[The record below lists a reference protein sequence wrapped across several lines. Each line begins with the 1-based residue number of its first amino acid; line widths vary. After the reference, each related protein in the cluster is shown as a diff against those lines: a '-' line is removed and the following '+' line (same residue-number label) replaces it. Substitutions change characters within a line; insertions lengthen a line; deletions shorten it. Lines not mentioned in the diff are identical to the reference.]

1 MKSPKTNLVI
11 VESPAKTKSIQ
22 KYLGDEFTVISS
34 KGHIVDLPKS
44 KLGIDV
50 ENNFTP
56 LYENMAGKS
65 KVIKELVTQAKK
77 AKTIYLATDLDREGE
92 AIAWHITSVLG
103 GLNKVGKVDP
113 ENISHYQ
120 RVVFSEIT
128 KDAILKAF
136 ETPRGFNFDLVDA
149 YQARRVLDRLV
160 GYKLSPLLWKKIQY
174 GLSAGRVQ
182 SVALRLIVER
192 EKERNSF
199 NKTAYY
205 RIYARLGNNSNE
217 IKAELIQIDK
227 KAIETKQTL
236 DLFAGPYSYSSTS
249 INDESKLNSLLTD
262 LSAVHTLT
270 VDNIEQKIIQKSAPS
285 PFTTASLQRTA
296 STRLHISPKQTMRL
310 AQQLYEQ
317 GYITYHRTDSTNLS
331 VDFVK
336 SLREYIQK
344 SFGEKYLPP
353 SVKIYASKQ
362 KNAQEA
368 HEAIRPTQ
376 IGDDKKLL
384 GEIATNVSEEAR
396 ELFQLISNRTIAC
409 QMESAQFNTQK
420 ITFIPTEQ
428 TNRQYL
434 FSSSGS
440 VILFDGFMRVWN
452 GEETEQEL
460 PILKENQ
467 QIMVS
472 KIESSSHETTP
483 PPRYSEASL
492 IKEMETH
499 GIGRPSTYA
508 PTIGTIESRNY
519 TLMQNGYLVPTDIGN
534 AVSNLLSDHFT
545 NIVDLNFTAEMEE
558 KLDIVAE
565 GKIAW
570 QKIIGDF
577 YTPFEKE
584 LTSKDQSLERKDY
597 KILEQL
603 EEKCPDC
610 AHNLVLKL
618 GKYGKF
624 YSCSNFPECK
634 YAKPFVETIGL
645 KCPDCKDGD
654 IITRRTK
661 RGKIFYGCSKYPDCK
676 YASWDD
682 PRKTK
687 TEIGVPSSNQ
697 E

>member
-50 ENNFTP
+50 DNNFTP
-56 LYENMAGKS
+56 LYEEMTGKS
-65 KVIKELVTQAKK
+65 KVIKELISQAKRSK
-77 AKTIYLATDLDREGE
+77 VIYLATDLDREGE
-92 AIAWHITSVLG
+92 AIAWHIASVLG
-103 GLNKVGKVDP
+103 GLNKDGKVDLQN
-113 ENISHYQ
+113 ESHYK

-136 ETPRGFNFDLVDA
+136 ESPRGFNFDLVDA

-160 GYKLSPLLWKKIQY
+160 GYKLSPFLWKKIQY

-192 EKERNSF
+192 EKERINFKKSP
-199 NKTAYY
+199 YY
-205 RIYARLGNNSNE
+205 RIYALVNHNSKE
-217 IKAELIQIDK
+217 LKAELTHIDEEVV
-227 KAIETKQTL
+227 ETKQTL
-236 DLFAGPYSYSSTS
+236 DLFAGPYTYSSTS
-249 INDESKLNSLLTD
+249 INTEAKLNSQITD
-262 LSAVHTLT
+262 ISGVQTLT
-270 VDNIEQKIIQKSAPS
+270 VNSIEQKTIQKSPPA

-336 SLREYIQK
+336 NLREYIQK

-353 SVKIYASKQ
+353 NTKIYASKQ

-376 IGDDKKLL
+376 ISDEKELIN
-384 GEIATNVSEEAR
+384 EITSNVSEEAC
-396 ELFQLISNRTIAC
+396 ELFQLISNRTTAC
-409 QMESAQFNTQK
+409 QMENAQFNTQK
-420 ITFIPTEQ
+420 ITFIPTEK
-428 TNRQYL
+428 TNHQYL

-440 VILFDGFMRVWN
+440 VILFDGFMRIWN

-460 PILKENQ
+460 PVLKEKQ
-467 QIMVS
+467 QVQIS
-472 KIESSSHETTP
+472 KIESSNHETTP

-519 TLMQNGYLVPTDIGN
+519 TFMENGYLIPTDIGN

-565 GKIAW
+565 GKITW
-570 QKIIGDF
+570 QKIIADF
-577 YTPFEKE
+577 YIPFEKE
-584 LTSKDQSLERKDY
+584 LTDKDKSLDRKDY
-597 KILEQL
+597 KILEEL
-603 EEKCPDC
+603 TEKCPDC
-610 AHNLVLKL
+610 NHNLVLKL

-687 TEIGVPSSNQ
+687 AEPVTPSSNQ